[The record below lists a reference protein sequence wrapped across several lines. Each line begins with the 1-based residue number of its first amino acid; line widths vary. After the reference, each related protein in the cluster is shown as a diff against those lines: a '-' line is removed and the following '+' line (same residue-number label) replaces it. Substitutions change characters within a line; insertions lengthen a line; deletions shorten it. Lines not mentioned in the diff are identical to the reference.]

1 MIKVAL
7 VGNIASGKST
17 VQTYLINKD
26 YVVIDTDMI
35 THDIL
40 MDKPDVPE
48 AFEEYDVFDYGKL
61 SKEKLGKLVF
71 SDVKLK
77 EKLEDIVHP
86 LILQEINQ
94 AFTTFKDEKIVF
106 ISIPLLFEVGWEEIF
121 DKIIFIQSNDD
132 IRLKRLIERN
142 NYTEEYAKL
151 RMNSQR
157 NQEKKLD
164 KSDFVIQ
171 NNSTKEELF
180 IQIDKVLSQI
190 QE

>member
-1 MIKVAL
+1 
-7 VGNIASGKST
+7 
-17 VQTYLINKD
+17 
-26 YVVIDTDMI
+26 MI